1 MPFGLVNV
9 PATFQ
14 RLINDVLRDYLRK
27 FCLVY
32 LDDIIIYLTSLKD
45 HKRYVRKVLQAIRS
59 VDLKLKLVKCKWFK
73 QEITFLDHKIE
84 VNEIKPDD
92 YNLKKI
98 RKVQPPQNECQ
109 LRGFLKLAQYYRNFI
124 G

>member
-14 RLINDVLRDYLRK
+14 RLMNDVLRDYLKK

-32 LDDIIIYLTSLKD
+32 LDDIIIYSKSFKD
-45 HKRYVRKVLQAIRS
+45 HKWHVRKVLQAIRS
-59 VDLKLKLVKCKWFK
+59 ASLKLKLAKCKWFK

-84 VNEIKPDD
+84 VNGIKPDD

-98 RKVQPPQNECQ
+98 REAQPP
-109 LRGFLKLAQYYRNFI
+109 
-124 G
+124 